1 MTCVYVCMGGGHEKR
16 AGLSQEINHSF
27 VVQEGLVEAAVL
39 DGLVVT
45 AVAVVS
51 AYEGADGNR
60 ENLTIKTINAPSC

>member
-1 MTCVYVCMGGGHEKR
+1 MCVWGRGEHEKR

-27 VVQEGLVEAAVL
+27 VVQEGPVEAVVL

-45 AVAVVS
+45 VVAVVS

-60 ENLTIKTINAPSC
+60 ENLTIKTINVSPC

>member
-1 MTCVYVCMGGGHEKR
+1 MGMLKHMN
-16 AGLSQEINHSF
+16 QEINRLF
-27 VVQEGLVEAAVL
+27 VVQEGLVVATVL